1 VSNALQQLAVAR
13 REKRLFGIYSICSAH
28 PWVIEAAIDQ
38 ALEDGSDL
46 LIEATSNQ
54 VNHRGGYTGMQPDD
68 FRRMVC
74 EIAAR
79 KGLDG
84 ARLILGGDHLGPNP
98 WQRQP
103 AAEAMSE
110 AKEMV
115 EAYVRAG
122 FQKIHLDASMS
133 CGDDP
138 HPISGETVAR
148 RAAALCAVA
157 EKAAGEHKPVY
168 VIGTEVP
175 IPGGATE
182 SLSELSVTSREAAS
196 ETLAVHR
203 RVFEEAGLAHV
214 WPRVIALVVQPGVEF
229 NHDSVVNYAPERAAH
244 LAALLDE
251 EQGMVFEAHSTDYQL
266 PQAYRALVHD
276 GFAILKVGP
285 ALSFA
290 MREALEALSLIE
302 AELVAPEKCSRLMD
316 VLEKV
321 MLDDPRNWEHHYAGD
336 EHAKRL
342 LRRYSYSDR
351 LRYYWND
358 PRVKQAVDTMM
369 ANLRE
374 LTIPQ
379 TLLSAYLPDQYRSL
393 RAGNLKLDAHSII
406 LDRIREVI
414 GVYAEACKVQ
424 TLYSSA
430 PQI

>member
-1 VSNALQQLAVAR
+1 
-13 REKRLFGIYSICSAH
+13 
-28 PWVIEAAIDQ
+28 
-38 ALEDGSDL
+38 
-46 LIEATSNQ
+46 
-54 VNHRGGYTGMQPDD
+54 
-68 FRRMVC
+68 
-74 EIAAR
+74 
-79 KGLDG
+79 
-84 ARLILGGDHLGPNP
+84 
-98 WQRQP
+98 
-103 AAEAMSE
+103 
-110 AKEMV
+110 
-115 EAYVRAG
+115 
-122 FQKIHLDASMS
+122 
-133 CGDDP
+133 
-138 HPISGETVAR
+138 
-148 RAAALCAVA
+148 
-157 EKAAGEHKPVY
+157 
-168 VIGTEVP
+168 
-175 IPGGATE
+175 
-182 SLSELSVTSREAAS
+182 
-196 ETLAVHR
+196 VHR

-251 EQGMVFEAHSTDYQL
+251 EQGMVFEAHSTDYQR

-393 RAGNLKLDAHSII
+393 RAGTLKLDAHSII

>member
-1 VSNALQQLAVAR
+1 LSNVLQQLAAAR
-13 REKRLFGIYSICSAH
+13 RQKRPFGIYSVCSAH
-28 PWVIEAAIDQ
+28 PWVIEAATDQ

-54 VNHRGGYTGMQPDD
+54 VNHRGGYTGMQPED
-68 FRRMVC
+68 FRRLVH

-79 KGLDG
+79 KGLDKT
-84 ARLILGGDHLGPNP
+84 RLILGGDHLGPNP

-103 AAEAMSE
+103 AAEAMEE
-110 AKEMV
+110 AKLMV

-122 FQKIHLDASMS
+122 FEKIHLDASMS

-138 HPISGETVAR
+138 HPLPGETVAH

-157 EKAAGEHKPVY
+157 EKAAGELKPVY

-175 IPGGATE
+175 VPGGATE
-182 SLSELSVTSREAAS
+182 SLAELAVTSREAAA

-203 RVFEEAGLAHV
+203 RVFEEAGLGAV

-229 NHDSVVNYAPERAAH
+229 NHDSVVDYAPERATH

-251 EQGMVFEAHSTDYQL
+251 EQGIVFEAHSTDYQR
-266 PQAYRALVHD
+266 PQAYRELVHD

-285 ALSFA
+285 ALTFA

-302 AELVAPEKCSRLMD
+302 AELVSPEKRARLMD
-316 VLEKV
+316 VLEQA
-321 MLDDPRNWEHHYAGD
+321 MLDDPRNWEHHYTGD

-351 LRYYWND
+351 LRYYWTD
-358 PRVKQAVDTMM
+358 ARVKQAVNTLM

-374 LTIPQ
+374 ITIPQ
-379 TLLSAYLPDQYRSL
+379 TLLSAFLPDQYRSV
-393 RAGNLKLDAHSII
+393 RAGSLKPEAHSII
-406 LDRIREVI
+406 LHKIREVMS
-414 GVYAEACKVQ
+414 VYAEACK
-424 TLYSSA
+424 
-430 PQI
+430 PQAL

>member
-1 VSNALQQLAVAR
+1 
-13 REKRLFGIYSICSAH
+13 
-28 PWVIEAAIDQ
+28 
-38 ALEDGSDL
+38 
-46 LIEATSNQ
+46 
-54 VNHRGGYTGMQPDD
+54 
-68 FRRMVC
+68 
-74 EIAAR
+74 
-79 KGLDG
+79 
-84 ARLILGGDHLGPNP
+84 
-98 WQRQP
+98 
-103 AAEAMSE
+103 
-110 AKEMV
+110 MV

-138 HPISGETVAR
+138 HPLPGETVAR

-157 EKAAGEHKPVY
+157 EIAAGEHKPVY

-196 ETLAVHR
+196 ETVAVHR

-229 NHDSVVNYAPERAAH
+229 NHDSVVDYAPERATQ

-251 EQGMVFEAHSTDYQL
+251 QQGMVFEAHSTDYQR

-285 ALSFA
+285 ALTFA

-302 AELVAPEKCSRLMD
+302 AELVAPKKCSRLMD
-316 VLEKV
+316 VMDQV

-358 PRVKQAVDTMM
+358 VRVKQAVDILMT
-369 ANLRE
+369 NLRE
-374 LTIPQ
+374 ITIPQ

-393 RAGNLKLDAHSII
+393 RAGSLKLDAHSII
-406 LDRIREVI
+406 LHRIREVI
-414 GVYAEACKVQ
+414 GVYAEACKAQ
-424 TLYSSA
+424 AL
-430 PQI
+430 